1 MQTSETAPLT
11 TSAMTTYNSSMTAS
25 GEDRALDPAVLERLL
40 QSHREFLAFLTPRV
54 PSPAIAEEI
63 LQAAFVRTLE
73 KGGSIENGESAVAW
87 FYRLLR
93 NALVDYYRR
102 RAREGRLLESAAA
115 EMMPSEPELKQ
126 AVCQCM
132 GTLLPTLKP
141 EYAEMIRRVD
151 LEEQPLSSV
160 AAELEI
166 TANNAG
172 VRLHR
177 ARQSLKNKLEQCCG
191 SCATH
196 GCVDCSCKH

>member
-1 MQTSETAPLT
+1 MSTYIP
-11 TSAMTTYNSSMTAS
+11 AMTFSADD
-25 GEDRALDPAVLERLL
+25 GDRADAPEPEVLERLL
-40 QSHREFLAFLTPRV
+40 QSHRDFLAFLTPRV

-73 KGGSIENGESAVAW
+73 KGGGIENSESAVAW

-102 RAREGRLLESAAA
+102 RGREGRALESAAA
-115 EMMPSEPELKQ
+115 ASLPSELPSEPELSELICRC
-126 AVCQCM
+126 VT
-132 GTLLPTLKP
+132 TLLPTLKP

-151 LEEQPLSSV
+151 LEEQSLGSV
-160 AAELEI
+160 AAALDI

-196 GCVDCSCKH
+196 GCRDCSCSH

>member
-11 TSAMTTYNSSMTAS
+11 TSAMKTYIQSVTAS
-25 GEDRALDPAVLERLL
+25 GDDHALDPAVLERLL

-102 RAREGRLLESAAA
+102 RAREGRLLESAAT
-115 EMMPSEPELKQ
+115 EVMPSEPELKQ

-151 LEEQPLSSV
+151 LEEQPLNVV
-160 AAELEI
+160 AAQLEI

-191 SCATH
+191 SCAAH
-196 GCVDCSCKH
+196 GCLDCSCKH

>member
-1 MQTSETAPLT
+1 MSTYILP
-11 TSAMTTYNSSMTAS
+11 MTHPDDD
-25 GEDRALDPAVLERLL
+25 DRALAPSPEVMERLV
-40 QSHREFLAFLTPRV
+40 QSHRDFLAFLTPRV
-54 PSPAIAEEI
+54 PNAAVAEEI

-73 KGGSIENGESAVAW
+73 KGGSIEKGESAVAW

-102 RAREGRLLESAAA
+102 RGREGRALESVAA
-115 EMMPSEPELKQ
+115 EPLPSEPELTL
-126 AVCQCM
+126 AVCRCM

-151 LEEQPLSSV
+151 LDEQPLGDV
-160 AAELEI
+160 AAELAI

-177 ARQSLKNKLEQCCG
+177 ARQSLKQKLEQCCG

-196 GCVDCSCKH
+196 GCVDCTCSH

>member
-1 MQTSETAPLT
+1 MQTSETAPVT
-11 TSAMTTYNSSMTAS
+11 TATPTTYTPAMTSSVD
-25 GEDRALDPAVLERLL
+25 EHALDPAVLERLL

-54 PSPAIAEEI
+54 PSPAVAEEI

-73 KGGSIENGESAVAW
+73 RGGSIENGESAVAW

-102 RAREGRLLESAAA
+102 RAREGRMLESAAA
-115 EMMPSEPELKQ
+115 EVMPSEPELKQ
-126 AVCQCM
+126 AVCQCVS
-132 GTLLPTLKP
+132 TLLPTLKP

-151 LEEQPLSSV
+151 LAERPLTTV

-166 TANNAG
+166 TPNNAG

-196 GCVDCSCKH
+196 GCIDCTCKQ